1 MDAWSALWFIVVL
14 FALVIAALVL
24 HAHGIF

>member
-1 MDAWSALWFIVVL
+1 MTPRDALWTIVVV

-24 HAHGIF
+24 HAHGVF